1 MKTEGSKNLRYQAGR
16 YAVLG
21 IIANAAGFLLY
32 YSLVQAAGLKPTASV
47 SIVYFCVCACN
58 YFGNKLWIFQDHSR
72 VSRSAPKYFIAQGIG
87 YASNLGIMSI
97 LNSKLQ
103 LPHAHVQLFAIIVVA
118 MLLFLLNKYVVF
130 RSG

>member
-1 MKTEGSKNLRYQAGR
+1 VKTEGFKNLRYQAGR

-32 YSLVQAAGLKPTASV
+32 YSLVQAAGLKPAVSI

-58 YFGNKLWIFQDHSR
+58 YFGNKLWTFQDHSR
-72 VSRSAPKYFIAQGIG
+72 VSKSAPKYFIAQGIG

-97 LNSKLQ
+97 LNGRLG
-103 LPHAHVQLFAIIVVA
+103 LPHAYVQLFAITVVA
-118 MLLFLLNKYVVF
+118 LLLFLLSKYIVF